1 MTSKKAP
8 KRRKLRNSEYYDMQK
23 VFDKLYADS
32 KTGKVFTNLLS
43 VIMSEENIRLAY
55 RNLKTNHACLL
66 SWSLVSSAGIADNYY
81 GQGFISILFGV

>member
-43 VIMSEENIRLAY
+43 VIIRKKISGLAY
-55 RNLKTNHACLL
+55 RNPEN
-66 SWSLVSSAGIADNYY
+66 
-81 GQGFISILFGV
+81 